1 LRRGIALGCERIGD
15 RKESD
20 MQKHKRASEAAMLRL
35 SRYHCFLGEIGGE
48 RPDRRI
54 TSREIADALGL
65 TEETVRHD
73 VKHVGIDGRP
83 GAGYAMEELRLALQ
97 EYLGLGPSH
106 PFIAVGNADILRGL
120 AVTFPSGDFGLRP
133 VAYFSDRPQD
143 AGTNVGEIEIQSLD
157 SLVSGRAIV
166 DSSLALVAC
175 APEAVNATLA
185 ALHGVGITGVL
196 MLTPVLRPEYP
207 EGMSV
212 TYFRMP
218 CALKALA
225 SRLPPADGT
234 PVPTAC
240 EQPDACTQESSECAS
255 TCCGQHDAD

>member
-1 LRRGIALGCERIGD
+1 VSATEIKKG
-15 RKESD
+15 SD
-20 MQKHKRASEAAMLRL
+20 MRDSKRASETAMLRL

-48 RPDRRI
+48 RASARI

-65 TEETVRHD
+65 SEETVRHD
-73 VKHVGIDGRP
+73 LRHVGVDGRP
-83 GAGYAMEELRLALQ
+83 GAGYATEGLRVALQ
-97 EYLGLGPSH
+97 DYLGLGPSH

-120 AVTFPSGDFGLRP
+120 AVTFPADDFGLRP
-133 VAYFSDRPQD
+133 VAYYSDRPQD
-143 AGTNVGEIEIQSLD
+143 VGTNVGGIEIRPLHSL
-157 SLVSGRAIV
+157 SGSRA

-175 APEAVNATLA
+175 APQAVNGTLE
-185 ALHGVGITGVL
+185 ALDAVGVTGVL

-225 SRLPPADGT
+225 SRLSFADRTRPPSASGE
-234 PVPTAC
+234 PSAR
-240 EQPDACTQESSECAS
+240 EPDSSECVGK
-255 TCCGQHDAD
+255 CCG